1 LAVDNNT
8 LQQQMSSD
16 VDKSNEGS
24 VSNKPDALSEWTLL
38 QQQIIC
44 ARIADFDAGLPD
56 LSDQVDSSYEYVRRT
71 VSDAEDL
78 INGLKTRRRNGESVE
93 QIIATEASSALRE
106 GGYLAEIDVDTSKV
120 RAATN
125 ADPRDEADDATCG
138 GEESTATDDAD
149 DTVHEWGDPTV
160 NHGVMTA
167 NPDHSTVTESART
180 TDADGDASAPATAAD
195 HSNQQQLPS
204 DTSPDSESDG
214 TPESGPESE
223 TDDVASD
230 ADETAANADA
240 PDADESNPAPTGTA
254 DIAADKTA
262 ATGDENPRPAETDS
276 VDAQI
281 AALRQGLDLFSGS
294 LEAAMSVEHEDP
306 EGMLEL
312 VLAVL
317 NQYEKELARLANEVE

>member
-1 LAVDNNT
+1 
-8 LQQQMSSD
+8 MSSD
-16 VDKSNEGS
+16 VNKSNEES
-24 VSNKPDALSEWTLL
+24 VSNSPTDALCDWTLL

-44 ARIADFDAGLPD
+44 ARIADFDASLTD
-56 LSDQVDSSYEYVRRT
+56 LSDRVDSSYEYVRRT
-71 VSDAEDL
+71 VNNAEDL
-78 INGLKTRRRNGESVE
+78 IDALRTRRRNGESVE
-93 QIIATEASSALRE
+93 QIIATEANAATLEE
-106 GGYLAEIDVDTSKV
+106 GGYLAEIDVDASKV

-125 ADPRDEADDATCG
+125 ADTRDETDDATCG
-138 GEESTATDDAD
+138 GEESTAMGDTAD
-149 DTVHEWGDPTV
+149 DTAHEWGDPTV

-167 NPDHSTVTESART
+167 NPDYSTVTESTGAAGT
-180 TDADGDASAPATAAD
+180 TDADDDGSDPDTAVD

-204 DTSPDSESDG
+204 DTSPES
-214 TPESGPESE
+214 ESGPESE

-240 PDADESNPAPTGTA
+240 TEADESNPAPTGAA

-262 ATGDENPRPAETDS
+262 ATGSDTPCPAETDS

-281 AALRQGLDLFSGS
+281 AALRRGLGLFSGS
-294 LEAAMSVEHEDP
+294 LEAAMDVEHEDP